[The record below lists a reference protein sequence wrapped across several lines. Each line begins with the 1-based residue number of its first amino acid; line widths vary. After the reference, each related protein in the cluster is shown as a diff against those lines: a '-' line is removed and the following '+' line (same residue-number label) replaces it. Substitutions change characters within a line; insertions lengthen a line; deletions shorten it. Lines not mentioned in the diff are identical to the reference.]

1 MADIIPVDRKVYW
14 EPREE
19 GLRPVTYNR
28 KSGEY
33 EDVVWTPLGGSQDA
47 FLRCGLLE
55 VLFEGTR
62 GPGKTDALLMDFGQ
76 FVGKGHGPDWRG
88 ILFRRTYPELGDV
101 IAKSRKWFPQIFPGA
116 KYNAGEHYWTF
127 PEGETLL
134 FRHFKQPDDY
144 WNYHGHAYPWIGWE
158 ELTTWPTPECYTSM
172 FSCARSANP
181 QIPIRVRSTTNPY
194 GCVPYGD
201 VLTVG
206 RGWVRIEDV
215 EEGERVW
222 SVGRDGGLVSA
233 EVGAVIRKRWSGR
246 MVSRKG
252 KGLEMVFTEDHRFPV
267 MYESR
272 ERGHRLER
280 FDEMAGSVSVRRTC
294 RPAVGGRSDGPQYFY
309 PTDPSLSEGQRQ
321 PVFRL
326 TALQYARL
334 MGWAISEGYATRR
347 KTFRICQ
354 EKEENRPQI
363 EALLDDCGFL
373 WNYNGREYDISEAA
387 WAAEVERLG
396 YSHQKR
402 IPRELLEC
410 GTDVLRE
417 LLDALFFGDG
427 SRNVYYTSS
436 EGLANDVAEVGI
448 RLGYSVYMTERHSGW
463 EVMLSHRDVV
473 QLRTGNRIRA
483 GENRDKSVNCT
494 FEEFEGQVYCL
505 SVPETETFFIRQGGC
520 VWLSGNSGH
529 SWVKHRWRLP
539 VGQDRMFGEVITDS
553 LDKNGDVEPPRVA
566 VHGHIQEN
574 HVLLYADPGYI
585 ARIRSAARNHAE
597 LEAWLNGSWDIV
609 AGGMFDDVW
618 DRNVHVLPDIPLGMI
633 PEGWRI
639 DRSYDHGQSRP
650 FSVGW
655 WAESNGEPI
664 KVNNRL
670 YGAVRGDL
678 FRIAE
683 WYGWTGEPNT
693 GARLL
698 SSEIAKGILERE
710 EQWGIRGRVKI
721 GVADGSIFDHYE
733 PGLSVV
739 GEMRK
744 QGLDWY
750 AADKSSGSR
759 KQGWQQIRERMK
771 ASFPGEE
778 GVREEAGLFILES
791 CDQFLRTVPVL
802 PRSDRDLD
810 DVDTDAEDHIADEV
824 RYRVRFKTR
833 RIRRGSWK

>member
-1 MADIIPVDRKVYW
+1 MADMIPVDKKVYW
-14 EPREE
+14 EERED

-28 KSGEY
+28 SNNSY
-33 EDVVWTPLGGSQDA
+33 EDVVWTPLGGSQEA
-47 FLRCGLLE
+47 FLRMPLFE
-55 VLFEGTR
+55 VLYEGTR
-62 GPGKTDALLMDFGQ
+62 GPGKTDALLMDFCQ
-76 FVGKGHGPDWRG
+76 FVGRGFGADWRG
-88 ILFRRTYPELGDV
+88 VLFRRTYPELGDV

-127 PEGETLL
+127 PAGETLL
-134 FRHFKQPDDY
+134 FRHFKMPDDY

-181 QIPIRVRSTTNPY
+181 TIPIRVRSTTNPY

-201 VLTVG
+201 VLTAD
-206 RGWVRIEDV
+206 RGWVPIADV
-215 EEGERVW
+215 AVGERVW
-222 SVGRDGGLVSA
+222 SVGRDGGLVRA
-233 EVGAVIRKRWSGR
+233 EVGGVVAKRWCGQMVKRVGR
-246 MVSRKG
+246 
-252 KGLEMVFTEDHRFPV
+252 GLCMEFTEDHRFPV
-267 MYESR
+267 LSEDRS
-272 ERGHRLER
+272 EHRMLR
-280 FDEMAGSVSVRRTC
+280 FQDMCGSVDVRRVAVPAKSVR
-294 RPAVGGRSDGPQYFY
+294 
-309 PTDPSLSEGQRQ
+309 SEM
-321 PVFRL
+321 VFRPTNPGLSKRQHRPVGEL
-326 TALQYARL
+326 TAIQYARL
-334 MGWAISEGYATRR
+334 VGWVISEGFIRADRR
-347 KTFRICQ
+347 GFRITQ
-354 EKEENRPQI
+354 TKPDSRPLI
-363 EALLDDCGFL
+363 ESMLDDCGFL
-373 WNYNGREYDISEAA
+373 WSYDGQSYDVAEAS
-387 WAAEVERLG
+387 WAAEFEQFG

-410 GTDVLRE
+410 GTDVLRV

-427 SRNVYYTSS
+427 SRNTYYTSS
-436 EGLANDVAEVGI
+436 RGLADDVAELGV
-448 RLGYSVYMTERHSGW
+448 RLGHSVYAKERRGSW
-463 EVMLSHRDVV
+463 EVSLTGRNVV
-473 QLRTGNRIRA
+473 NLRTGNRIYE
-483 GENRDKSVNCT
+483 GQNQDGHVNCERRD
-494 FEEFEGQVYCL
+494 FDGEVYCL
-505 SVPETETFFIRQGGC
+505 TVPETETFFIRQGGC

-539 VGQDRMFGEVITDS
+539 VGPGRMVGEIIEDS

-566 VHGHIQEN
+566 VKGHIREN

-585 ARIRSAARNHAE
+585 DRIRSAARNHAE

-618 DRNVHVLPDIPLGMI
+618 DRNVHVLPAIPLQMI

-664 KVNNRL
+664 ELNGKQ

-678 FRIAE
+678 IRIAE
-683 WYGWTGEPNT
+683 WYGWTGEPNV
-693 GARLL
+693 GVRML
-698 SSEIAKGILERE
+698 SSEIARGVQERE
-710 EQWGIRGRVKI
+710 LQWGIQGRVKI
-721 GVADGSIFDHYE
+721 GVADGSIFDNYE

-744 QGLDWY
+744 QGVDWY

-759 KQGWQQIRERMK
+759 KQGWQQMRERMK
-771 ASFPGEE
+771 AAYPGKE
-778 GVREEAGLFILES
+778 GVREEAGLFILET

-833 RIRRGSWK
+833 RVRRGSWK